1 MRKKGF
7 YFLLATLFLISYVFI
22 YLTLWLENW
31 KSEVSLLVAS
41 DETGYP
47 WEMNVWLSNE
57 SIQEFYSIAG
67 QYALYKINNF
77 SIQHPLKYDY
87 SNELKYL
94 NISFFSL
101 LSGQKAFVSV
111 DGTPLSYSSKERNTY
126 SFPGFID
133 AFNETINKRGFYVA
147 DFSITPI
154 NFSFVDPVNFNATC
168 LLSLSIHSLDE
179 RFQTTRT
186 YRLSHTFNI
195 SGFVDPFVAR
205 ESAKLGFVD
214 PETRK
219 RMAEKQIFFINI
231 SASQLVPKNIEYC
244 KGDSE
249 CNSKHMQGLGF
260 FYGPVVSVK
269 NAKSIPRYERNRY
282 ILYGDFDDIIT
293 LDSDPSY
300 LEFGA
305 IILNNSPSSVTYGT
319 CPTSEDKTFNAKTYQ
334 GASCQLIVKYPL
346 SKPYAVVPD
355 LSLDELSTSPSSH
368 PAVLFIARRNTTTD
382 PLDAV
387 RWKTEG
393 MKLYDVEKLRDFI
406 ACSYYL
412 PSDKGLSYPQRLS
425 ANALSLIGTSK
436 YGIISTVVGR
446 WAGGE
451 YLPSYNK
458 YSRIDVDFFTHQ
470 DGTKIRGLPGCKMY
484 NDCSTPAG
492 FHAPLGQFSLSKV
505 FQKLFQV
512 DEIACD
518 DGWAE
523 CG

>member
-1 MRKKGF
+1 MKKKGF
-7 YFLLATLFLISYVFI
+7 YFLLATLFLVSYVFL

-31 KSEVSLLVAS
+31 KSEVSLLIAS
-41 DETGYP
+41 DEATYP

-57 SIQEFYSIAG
+57 SIQKFYSIAG

-77 SIQHPLKYDY
+77 SIYHPLKYDY
-87 SNELKYL
+87 KNELRYL

-101 LSGQKAFVSV
+101 LSGQKALVSV
-111 DGTPLSYSSKERNTY
+111 DGTPLSYSSTERKIY
-126 SFPGFID
+126 SLPGFVES
-133 AFNETINKRGFYVA
+133 FNETINKRGFYVA
-147 DFSITPI
+147 SFSLTPI

-168 LLSLSIHSLDE
+168 LFSLSIHSIDE

-186 YRLSHTFNI
+186 YYLSHIFNV

-205 ESAKLGFVD
+205 ESAKLGFVG
-214 PETRK
+214 EEGRE
-219 RMAEKQIFFINI
+219 MAEKQIFFVNV
-231 SASQLVPKNIEYC
+231 SPPQLVPKEIEYC
-244 KGDSE
+244 KGDSD

-260 FYGPVVSVK
+260 FYGPIVSVK
-269 NAKSIPRYERNRY
+269 NAKKVPKYERNRY
-282 ILYGDFDDIIT
+282 ILYGDFDDIIA
-293 LDSDPSY
+293 LNKNPSY

-305 IILNNSPSSVTYGT
+305 IILNNSPVSITYGS
-319 CPTSEDKTFNAKTYQ
+319 CPSSESKTFNAKTYQ
-334 GASCQLIVKYPL
+334 GDSCRLIVEHPL
-346 SKPYAVVPD
+346 SKPYVVVPD
-355 LSLDELSTSPSSH
+355 LSLDELSASPKGK
-368 PAVLFIARRNTTTD
+368 AVLFIAKRNITTN
-382 PLDAV
+382 PIDAAK
-387 RWKTEG
+387 WKTRG
-393 MKLYDVEKLRDFI
+393 VKLYDIEKLRDFVLC
-406 ACSYYL
+406 AYYV

-425 ANALSLIGTSK
+425 AKALSLIGTSK

-492 FHAPLGQFSLSKV
+492 VHAPLGQFSLSKV
-505 FQKLFQV
+505 FQKIFGV
-512 DEIACD
+512 EDMACD